1 MAANYELPEEV
12 NEKRLRTLGME
23 VEMTTFKT
31 NVSHEVEAKDISR
44 KTLKQTSHQ
53 MDNGATVVKP
63 FGRLVKLFCV
73 GSDNYPGGRD
83 KKGVFIEDYL
93 QVRSPQAPTQCRTPT
108 TRVRFYFKMMTWQ
121 KKDIKLH
128 LQILEIAESDLN
140 AKAFY
145 FQFSF
150 GALVFWEAGDP
161 SSLEGAKKWRQ
172 NIRQFLSSI
181 PCVLITD
188 NVPEPGQEPLQWIG
202 PGKIF
207 ENDLALDQFC
217 KDHGFVDHFE
227 IKLRDWESGQKSVL
241 GQAVNSL
248 LNIIV

>member
-63 FGRLVKLFCV
+63 FGRLVKLFC
-73 GSDNYPGGRD
+73 G
-83 KKGVFIEDYL
+83 KK
-93 QVRSPQAPTQCRTPT
+93 
-108 TRVRFYFKMMTWQ
+108 
-121 KKDIKLH
+121 
-128 LQILEIAESDLN
+128 
-140 AKAFY
+140 
-145 FQFSF
+145 
-150 GALVFWEAGDP
+150 
-161 SSLEGAKKWRQ
+161 
-172 NIRQFLSSI
+172 
-181 PCVLITD
+181 
-188 NVPEPGQEPLQWIG
+188 

-207 ENDLALDQFC
+207 ENDVALDQFC

-227 IKLRDWESGQKSVL
+227 IKLRDWESGQQSVF